1 MSNALA
7 VKIQRHMS
15 RNPMEAA
22 QGGYDFTG
30 KGAELLV
37 DVRGLTPKKCSNKVR
52 LQCAQFIIMHYTME
66 AMQLG
71 RPGPDAKQMIP
82 DKEILEQFRAAQ
94 AKDMTLAWNLLSARA
109 FNSPELSK
117 AAAVLKIDISQRLE
131 DGIKLSETFKD
142 FTKKQLATQDV
153 MVAITAAPFL
163 ADWKAARNLIAKAE
177 RIVGRQMLNAQ
188 WHSMAQNM
196 PIPDYSVLFK
206 MADKHKLYERSTPN
220 PKDLTWETIQVAK
233 IRVKFS
239 HVDCGPFKDKAAE
252 LLTEITSNPIEWEDV
267 PNGSNVQIK
276 KMGGFFQ
283 TVSFGD
289 MPISL
294 CGPYVEEGKLHVIG
308 SVELVVQDPSTMGS
322 QPGGMIDPS
331 QVDPS
336 KVVVQKEEWVLE
348 KVPNCEPTVWKGQY
362 LLDQGPMKQDKNN
375 PETAP
380 VNMKF
385 EVEIYEQG
393 PGGCHPVLEEKEEK
407 VAVAGGTEIKP
418 ADGEKKTDIVIG
430 NLTSTK
436 AKAEV
441 KEKVAGDESPK
452 VEKLEPVIEKVIT
465 EIDDLEMD

>member
-1 MSNALA
+1 MNALA
-7 VKIQRHMS
+7 QKIQRHMA

-22 QGGYDFTG
+22 QGGYDFSG
-30 KGAELLV
+30 KGEELMV
-37 DVRGLTPKKCSNKVR
+37 DVRGLTPKKCSNKIR

-82 DKEILEQFRAAQ
+82 DKELLERFKAAQ
-94 AKDMTLAWNLLSARA
+94 GKDMQLAWNLLTARA

-117 AAAVLKIDISQRLE
+117 VAAVLKIDISQRLE
-131 DGIKLSETFKD
+131 DPIKLSETFKA
-142 FTKKQLATQDV
+142 FTKKQLSTQDV

-163 ADWKAARNLIAKAE
+163 ADWKAARNLIRKAE
-177 RIVGRQMLNAQ
+177 RIVGRKMLNAQ

-196 PIPDYSVLFK
+196 PIPDYSVLFQ
-206 MADKHKLYERSTPN
+206 MADEHKLSDRSTPN

-233 IRVKFS
+233 IRVKFA

-252 LLTEITSNPIEWEDV
+252 LLTEIKNSPIEWEEV
-267 PNGSNVQIK
+267 PSGPNVQIK
-276 KMGGFFQ
+276 KMGGFYQ

-294 CGPYVEEGKLHVIG
+294 CGPYVEEGKLRVIG

-331 QVDPS
+331 QIDPS

-348 KVPNCEPTVWKGQY
+348 KVPNCHPPVWKGKY
-362 LLDQGPMKQDKNN
+362 LLDQGPMKQDVTN
-375 PETAP
+375 PDTAP

-393 PGGCHPVLEEKEEK
+393 PGGCHPVLEEDENKN
-407 VAVAGGTEIKP
+407 AIAGGKEKTPTNE
-418 ADGEKKTDIVIG
+418 EKKTDIVIG
-430 NLTSTK
+430 DTSSK
-436 AKAEV
+436 KVDVEV
-441 KEKVAGDESPK
+441 KAKVAGEDLTK
-452 VEKLEPVIEKVIT
+452 VEKLDHVIEKVIT

>member
-1 MSNALA
+1 MSSALA
-7 VKIQRHMS
+7 MKIQRHMS
-15 RNPMEAA
+15 RNPMEAG
-22 QGGYDFTG
+22 QGGYDFSG
-30 KGAELLV
+30 KGEELMV

-71 RPGPDAKQMIP
+71 KPGPDAKQMIP
-82 DKEILEQFRAAQ
+82 DKEILEQFKAAQ

-163 ADWKAARNLIAKAE
+163 ADWKAARNLIIKAE
-177 RIVGRQMLNAQ
+177 RIVGRKMLNAQ

-206 MADKHKLYERSTPN
+206 MADEHKLYERSTPN

-239 HVDCGPFKDKAAE
+239 QVDCGPFKDKAAE
-252 LLTEITSNPIEWEDV
+252 LLKEITNSPIEWEDV

-294 CGPYVEEGKLHVIG
+294 CGPYVEDGKLRVIG
-308 SVELVVQDPSTMGS
+308 SVELVVQDPSTMGA

-348 KVPNCEPTVWKGQY
+348 KVPNCEPAVWKGKY
-362 LLDQGPMKQDKNN
+362 LLDQGPMKQDVNN

-407 VAVAGGTEIKP
+407 VAVAGGTEIGP

-436 AKAEV
+436 AEAEV
-441 KEKVAGDESPK
+441 KEKVAEEESPK
-452 VEKLEPVIEKVIT
+452 AEKLEAVIEKVIT